1 MHYTNYTTLHYIILH
16 WFTLSTYVCIHADW
30 NWRSQFLKWPDWDHL
45 DWRYHS
51 PHPAR
56 SEIIFSRMKKLASS
70 WNRSWTDK
78 FYPKNM
84 EVLMDEQHNGLG
96 SLSISGCSSQI
107 IFNVIQVQ
115 RQWHI
120 IRSYPIISYQH
131 HHRPLFGCEDR
142 GHFMA
147 FWLIHGRWIA
157 QTDEL

>member
-1 MHYTNYTTLHYIILH
+1 MHYTFFPLHCTTLYYIDLLYLH
-16 WFTLSTYVCIHADW
+16 MYVYIHADW
-30 NWRSQFLKWPDWDHL
+30 NWRSQFFSSD
-45 DWRYHS
+45 RTGIT
-51 PHPAR
+51 R

-120 IRSYPIISYQH
+120 ILSYPIISYQH
-131 HHRPLFGCEDR
+131 HHRSLFGCEDR